1 MLGFIKGFI
10 EKNTWIGLEEFYD
23 SLSQA
28 LIQEYNIPPAKAKRR
43 VRKSAAR
50 QTLPNLQASLP
61 ANQVLIQD
69 EAQFCVKSSSNQ
81 VYGIKKVEKAPVGT
95 KQLVRHGRQERLSWV
110 VIFLLVTLISFNV
123 ILFVKLW
130 RLEDTDTHEILKYYF
145 IF

>member
-43 VRKSAAR
+43 IRKSAAGQVLPSL
-50 QTLPNLQASLP
+50 QTSLP
-61 ANQVLIQD
+61 AKQVLIKKD
-69 EAQFCVKSSSNQ
+69 DAQFSVKSSASNQ
-81 VYGIKKVEKAPVGT
+81 VYGVKKVEKVKSRSVGT
-95 KQLVRHGRQERLSWV
+95 RGKHERLSWI
-110 VIFLLVTLISFNV
+110 VIFLLITLISFNV

-130 RLEDTDTHEILKYYF
+130 RLEDHESHEVLR
-145 IF
+145 